1 MIKYNIFVTPEAYDD
16 INNIYD
22 FIYYN
27 YHAPITA
34 KRYIEGLYKK
44 LKSLSSCAGSFK
56 TETRLSIVNR
66 YGLNIRRINYKK
78 CAALYLVHDTEVY
91 ILRVLNSS
99 TISGIF

>member
-1 MIKYNIFVTPEAYDD
+1 MFSYISLNYFMPKAAVKYRNELYRK
-16 INNIYD
+16 INN
-22 FIYYN
+22 
-27 YHAPITA
+27 
-34 KRYIEGLYKK
+34 
-44 LKSLSSCAGSFK
+44 LSACAGSFK